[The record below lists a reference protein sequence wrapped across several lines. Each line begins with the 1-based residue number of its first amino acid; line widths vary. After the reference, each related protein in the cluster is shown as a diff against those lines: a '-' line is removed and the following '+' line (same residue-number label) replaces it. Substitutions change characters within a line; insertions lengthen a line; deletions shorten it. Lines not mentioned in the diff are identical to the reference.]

1 MESFFGR
8 HKNAT
13 VLAAVLFA
21 QLLGLATQIK
31 TQTDRGS
38 VRLVRYWAVAVVTPF
53 EKGLV
58 YTQDGIKRVWTNYIY
73 LRGVRQQ
80 NEQLQQQIDQMRIQ
94 QVRLQEDADQA
105 RRIQALLAFKEQY
118 IAQTVAAQVIG
129 TSGTEQSRIISIDR
143 GSNNGIKTDMAVITP
158 DGIVG
163 KILTVYPTT
172 SQVLEI
178 TDPMSGVGAILET
191 SRLMGILKGSPTGL
205 PYLDYVMSDEKV
217 QVGENVVTSGG
228 DGIYPKGFPIGKV
241 ASVGPGRDLY
251 LKVPVKPAAALDSLE
266 EVLVITQVVDK
277 SPDTTNLGP
286 IRAADILAQRLP
298 SVPQQKQPAASP
310 VVGEAPATPSA
321 PGAAQPQTKPPAAQ
335 PQATPPAKQPQ
346 AKPPAAGP
354 DKSKPNQPVAKPKTP
369 VTQSAPPQGPRP

>member
-38 VRLVRYWAVAVVTPF
+38 VRLVRYWAVAAITPL
-53 EKGLV
+53 EKGFV
-58 YTQDGIKRVWTNYIY
+58 HTQDWVRHLWSNYLY

-80 NEQLQQQIDQMRIQ
+80 NEQLKQQIDQMRIQ
-94 QVRLQEDADQA
+94 QVRLQEDANQA

-129 TSGTEQSRIISIDR
+129 TSGTEQSRIVYIDR
-143 GSNNGIKTDMAVITP
+143 GSNDGIRPDMAVITP

-178 TDPMSGVGAILET
+178 TDPQSGVGAILEK
-191 SRLMGILKGSPTGL
+191 SRLMGILKGSPTGQ
-205 PYLDYVMSDEKV
+205 PHLDYIMSDEKV
-217 QVGENVVTSGG
+217 EVGENVITSGG
-228 DGIYPKGFPIGKV
+228 DQIYPKGLPIGKV
-241 ASVGPGRDLY
+241 VSVGPGRDLY
-251 LKVPVKPAAALDSLE
+251 LNIPVKPAAALDSLE

-277 SPDTTNLGP
+277 SPDTTDLGP

-310 VVGEAPATPSA
+310 VVGEAPATPPA
-321 PGAAQPQTKPPAAQ
+321 PGAAQPQAKPPATQPQTKPPA
-335 PQATPPAKQPQ
+335 T
-346 AKPPAAGP
+346 GVT
-354 DKSKPNQPVAKPKTP
+354 KSKPNPPVVKPKSP
-369 VTQSAPPQGPRP
+369 ATQSTPPQEPRP